1 MSFGVSFTIH
11 SMFKLFESNRADVTH
26 ITHHQIERQYIE
38 IVRTARK
45 NSIALKMRAEHPV
58 ILVPKHYSDQQLT
71 RVLSNHQVWL
81 EQNLVELKQRHL
93 SQLEPAVFNGEWGAS
108 FEFLGQ
114 SVKLV
119 RGREKQGEASLLKSG
134 NSGVNIHASSQVW
147 ITGQQCHIIETL
159 QNGSQRCAA
168 IEAFMIQSALEYL
181 RTQLNNYARQIG
193 VTYQSIKV
201 RGYKS
206 RWGSCYPDGRLQFN
220 WRLMQAPTWV
230 IDYVVVHELCH
241 LVHPDHSRNFW
252 ALVQAHYPKTHEAK
266 AYIKQHGKQWIAFLQ
281 K

>member
-1 MSFGVSFTIH
+1 MSFRVSFTIC
-11 SMFKLFESNRADVTH
+11 SMFKLFESNRANVTQ
-26 ITHHQIERQYIE
+26 ITHYQIEHQNVE

-58 ILVPKHYSDQQLT
+58 ILVPKHYSNQQLT
-71 RVLSNHQVWL
+71 RVLSNHQSWL
-81 EQNLVELKQRHL
+81 EQNLAELKQRHL
-93 SQLEPAVFNGEWGAS
+93 SQLEPAVFNGEWGES

-114 SVKLV
+114 PVKLV
-119 RGREKQGEASLLKSG
+119 RG
-134 NSGVNIHASSQVW
+134 NSGVNFNASSQVW
-147 ITGQQCHIIETL
+147 ITDQQCHIIETL
-159 QNGSQRCAA
+159 QSGSQRCVA

-181 RTQLNNYARQIG
+181 RTQLDNYAQQIG

-241 LVHPDHSRNFW
+241 LVHPNHSRDFW
-252 ALVQAHYPKTHEAK
+252 ALVQAHYPKTNEAK
-266 AYIKQHGKQWIAFLQ
+266 AYIKQHGKQWISFLQ